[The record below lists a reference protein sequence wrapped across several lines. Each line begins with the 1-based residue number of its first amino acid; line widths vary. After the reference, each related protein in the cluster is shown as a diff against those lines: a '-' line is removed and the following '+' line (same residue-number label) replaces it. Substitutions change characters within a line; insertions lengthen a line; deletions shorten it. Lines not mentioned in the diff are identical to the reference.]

1 MIHQSIIDQLLPVT
15 PEEQAILDGQETID
29 RKLYMDG
36 SKNQI
41 ISRKLLERG
50 KLITVRPHT
59 RFIHFPEH
67 THDFV
72 EMVYMCQGTTTHIVN
87 GTRIV
92 LQAGELLLMGQNTKQ
107 EICRA
112 GHDDLAVNFI
122 ILPEFFQDTI
132 PYLGENETPLNRF
145 LVNCLCHGQ
154 DDQFL
159 HFRVADVLPIQ
170 HLVEN
175 LLWNFLS
182 DTQNRREI
190 NQMTIALLFM
200 QLINHTDR
208 LCYTSQEQE
217 AVFQVL
223 RYIEGNYVNG
233 SLNEIADRLHYNSSR
248 LSREIKHRTGK
259 NFIELMQD
267 KRLSQAVW
275 LLKNTNMR
283 ISDIAV
289 SVGYE
294 NISYFHRIFA
304 AQFGTSPKKYRGCK

>member
-1 MIHQSIIDQLLPVT
+1 MIHQSIIDQLMPVT
-15 PEEQAILDGQETID
+15 AEERAILNGQATID
-29 RKLYMDG
+29 RRLYMDG
-36 SKNQI
+36 PRNQI
-41 ISRKLLERG
+41 MSNKLLDRG

-92 LQAGELLLMGQNTKQ
+92 LQEGELLLMGQNTTQ

-112 GHDDLAVNFI
+112 DHGDLAVNFI
-122 ILPEFFQDTI
+122 IRPEFFQDTI

-145 LVNCLCHGQ
+145 LVNCLCRGQ

-170 HLVEN
+170 HLMEN

-182 DTQNRREI
+182 ETQNRREI
-190 NQMTIALLFM
+190 DQMTIALLFM

-233 SLNEIADRLHYNSSR
+233 SLNEIADQLHYNASR

-259 NFIELMQD
+259 NFIDLIQD
-267 KRLSQAVW
+267 KRLSQAAW
-275 LLKNTNMR
+275 LVKNTNLR

-304 AQFGTSPKKYRGCK
+304 AKFGISPKKYRDCK